1 MPKPS
6 KLVWLLFSS
15 QTAVEHDS
23 ARSNCCHFS
32 PTPSPRS
39 LQQPL
44 HLLHHSLLP
53 QPSQYNSPA
62 ASHITKCN
70 SDHDLPCRSYPRASL
85 PLPSATRPG
94 HTPPFPLHSISQGCI
109 LNLPSAKDTLSL
121 ELSKANSLVQA
132 LQLFAQMLSS
142 MPFLTLP
149 PFPSLSLPFPS
160 SSLSIVYHVSVSLP
174 VHSHATQKIMSDV
187 FFGCSLFGVHRF
199 T

>member
-15 QTAVEHDS
+15 QTAVNHDS
-23 ARSNCCHFS
+23 APSNCCHFS

-53 QPSQYNSPA
+53 QHSQHNSPA
-62 ASHITKCN
+62 ASHITKHN

-85 PLPSATRPG
+85 PLPSASRPG

-121 ELSKANSLVQA
+121 ELSKANSLVHA

-142 MPFLTLP
+142 MPFLPVP
-149 PFPSLSLPFPS
+149 PFPLPLPSLPLFLSLHCIPMCL
-160 SSLSIVYHVSVSLP
+160 SLCMCTLMQP
-174 VHSHATQKIMSDV
+174 RK
-187 FFGCSLFGVHRF
+187 
-199 T
+199 